1 LTRRVV
7 FWLGVCLVNF
17 ALAGLVASLAPSDV
31 GTTADRLGYQY
42 VSQHPLAAD
51 CPHNIFCYRLGVPIL
66 VGPIPLP
73 DVDSWRALAVV
84 ANAIDGILLGALA
97 AAAGAGVSA
106 ALIAAILFQ
115 ASFGATFSVFD
126 PFTPDAL
133 FMCLGAMLAL
143 CWWYDRP
150 FVALGIGLVGIFVK
164 ETVALLVSIAA
175 LAACLHPQAGSRK
188 RWLSVALVTWLVLLA
203 FHASMD
209 IFAGWSEA
217 GSGSADLLHGGWLFR
232 WLTDPTLTLASRVL
246 YLFIPFGFAWLY
258 AVLGARYAPQRL
270 RLLGLASLLLLPLL
284 VYVQTPERALA
295 TASFIVVPL
304 AAIYLARL
312 PLVLA
317 LTAAV
322 TNGLLIARVGLSTSS
337 LPPVGY
343 LLIVA
348 GVVAALAIAY
358 GALGSGLI
366 ARFSVTSSRVS
377 SLR

>member
-1 LTRRVV
+1 V
-7 FWLGVCLVNF
+7 F
-17 ALAGLVASLAPSDV
+17 VAALAPSDV

-51 CPHNIFCYRLGVPIL
+51 CPHNIFCYRVVVPVL
-66 VGPIPLP
+66 AGAMPQP
-73 DVDSWRALAVV
+73 DVVSWRALAVL

-97 AAAGAGVSA
+97 VAAGAGVSA

-115 ASFGATFSVFD
+115 ASFGATFSLFD

-133 FMCLGAMLAL
+133 VMCIGAMLAL

-150 FVALGIGLVGIFVK
+150 FLALGIGLVGVFVK

-175 LAACLHPQAGSRK
+175 LAACLYPQAGSRK
-188 RWLSVALVTWLVLLA
+188 RWLSVALVTWLVLFA

-209 IFAGWSEA
+209 LFAGWSEA
-217 GSGSADLLHGGWLFR
+217 GSGSADLIHGGWLFR
-232 WLTDPTLTLASRVL
+232 WLTDPTLTPATRAL

-258 AVLGARYAPQRL
+258 AGLGARYAPQRL
-270 RLLGLASLLLLPLL
+270 RVLGLASLLLLPLL
-284 VYVQTPERALA
+284 VYVQTPERALV
-295 TASFIVVPL
+295 TASFIVIPL

-312 PLVLA
+312 PLALG
-317 LTAAV
+317 LTAAI
-322 TNGLLIARVGLSTSS
+322 TNGLLTARVGLSTSS
-337 LPPVGY
+337 LPPLGY

-348 GVVAALAIAY
+348 GLVAAVAIAY

-366 ARFSVTSSRVS
+366 ARFSLPSSRVS